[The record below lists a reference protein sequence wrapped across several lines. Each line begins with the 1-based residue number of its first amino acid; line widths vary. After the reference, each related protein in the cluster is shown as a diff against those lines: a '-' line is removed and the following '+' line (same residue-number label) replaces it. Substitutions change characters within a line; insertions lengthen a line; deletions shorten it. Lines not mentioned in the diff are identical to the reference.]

1 MLSES
6 VIELPVGSVSFEMLP
21 YESHIENVLSA
32 NHRNKIE
39 YYKSMIDI
47 EGIKILRAD
56 GKISYDFFMGRNIFI
71 DDITSKFKNRSCL
84 NSKESLIHFLYSS
97 LMAGEYCYLALDSS
111 KIEQYINYKKNPMI
125 HSPLVSGIDFKNN
138 RLKLCDFFDFKHY
151 TCKWVSLD
159 KFLSA
164 FFSVQ
169 EIISEYK
176 IDKNEKWILSI
187 ENISISSEIKNYDK
201 NLNNV
206 IEDYLEGG
214 VIKLDEVDA
223 FDYINSKLTQKDS
236 TNKMAARKVA
246 RVKGITTYRY
256 IKNCINRMKVEEY
269 SSLDK
274 KSLAILYKH
283 FLVLKKILIINNNS
297 LHEKEIQQALLLS
310 QNFLLMGVKAQQT
323 GNKDLYNKMLNIIEI
338 LEKIDFEILD
348 SMLKRKENN
357 K

>member
-21 YESHIENVLSA
+21 YESHIENILSA
-32 NHRNKIE
+32 NHRNKAE

-71 DDITSKFKNRSCL
+71 DDITSKFKNRACL
-84 NSKESLIHFLYSS
+84 DSKESLIRFLYSS
-97 LMAGEYCYLALDSS
+97 LIAGEYCYLALDSS

-138 RLKLCDFFDFKHY
+138 RLKLCDFFDFKRY
-151 TCKWVSLD
+151 TYEWVSLEE
-159 KFLSA
+159 FFSA

-176 IDKNEKWILSI
+176 IDKNENWILSI
-187 ENISISSEIKNYDK
+187 ENISISSEIKTYDK

-206 IEDYLEGG
+206 NFIEDYLEGEF
-214 VIKLDEVDA
+214 IKIDKVDA
-223 FDYINSKLTQKDS
+223 FDYINSKLTKKDN
-236 TNKMAARKVA
+236 TNKIPARKVA
-246 RVKGITTYRY
+246 QVKGITSYRY
-256 IKNCINRMKVEEY
+256 IKNCINGMKVEEY
-269 SSLDK
+269 PSLDK

-283 FLVLKKILIINNNS
+283 FLVLKKILIINNNY

-310 QNFLLMGVKAQQT
+310 QNFLLIGVKAQQT
-323 GNKDLYNKMLNIIEI
+323 GNKDLYNKMLNIIET

-348 SMLKRKENN
+348 SMLK
-357 K
+357 